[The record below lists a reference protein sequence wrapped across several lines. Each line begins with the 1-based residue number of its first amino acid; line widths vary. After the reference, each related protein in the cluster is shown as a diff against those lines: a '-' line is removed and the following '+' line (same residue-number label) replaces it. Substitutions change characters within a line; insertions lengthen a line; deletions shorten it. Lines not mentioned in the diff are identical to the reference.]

1 MAMGKPAVPL
11 NHQNNCVY
19 LDIMKSESKSKAFKC
34 YCTLIPLPSHQLALR
49 FPFHLEDEY
58 DPRLRIWS
66 CTSCSESSLE
76 WEVSYSPTLPRCQK
90 HESSDIWKQLVLLL
104 PRCSS
109 STVASGKD
117 CHLFIF
123 GIPQDT
129 QLWRKRCLVKFTLQ
143 SLLST
148 N

>member
-1 MAMGKPAVPL
+1 MAMDKPAVAFD
-11 NHQNNCVY
+11 HQNNCVY
-19 LDIMKSESKSKAFKC
+19 LDILKSESKSKAFRC
-34 YCTLIPLPSHQLALR
+34 YCTLIPLPSYQLPLR

-90 HESSDIWKQLVLLL
+90 HESSAIWTELMLLL

-109 STVASGKD
+109 STVASGKN

-123 GIPQDT
+123 GFPRDT
-129 QLWRKRCLVKFTLQ
+129 AMKKTLFTLQ
-143 SLLST
+143 SLLSSQLQ
-148 N
+148 